1 MDRQQLRGIVYSRY
15 RSESEMAKQMGWP
28 KQRLNKITTG
38 LKEPTVQELNELAIA
53 LGVDIGFLAKIFLQ

>member
-38 LKEPTVQELNELAIA
+38 AKEPTVQELNELAIA
-53 LGVDIGFLAKIFLQ
+53 LDMEIGRLAQIFLQ

>member
-38 LKEPTVQELNELAIA
+38 VKEPTVQELNELAIA
-53 LGVDIGFLAKIFLQ
+53 LDMEIGRLAQIFLQ